1 MGGGGRFEVKGCL
14 KASDPSGLS
23 SSPSFPLDGILVF
36 RRFPPP
42 PPRPYS
48 ASLVCGGMVFTGRGT
63 LSKFCPSGHAM
74 RFSGADIRQL
84 LNTVFGFE
92 IPFSFVQERNCPK
105 RAFQFPIY

>member
-42 PPRPYS
+42 PTPP
-48 ASLVCGGMVFTGRGT
+48 LFCL
-63 LSKFCPSGHAM
+63 LSMWWDGLHRKRHADQVM
-74 RFSGADIRQL
+74 
-84 LNTVFGFE
+84 
-92 IPFSFVQERNCPK
+92 P
-105 RAFQFPIY
+105 